1 MDTGLRRHGI
11 HLKFDRFN
19 NMHFTI
25 LVLNVKKPKE
35 FLTKISKL
43 EAYQE
48 FYEEELVW
56 YYIIALVTNQNSYG
70 FNFPKN
76 KVKSLT
82 SLSVSVHALRCY
94 DQMLRVFAFD
104 TKA

>member
-19 NMHFTI
+19 NMRFTI

-43 EAYQE
+43 EAYQ
-48 FYEEELVW
+48 
-56 YYIIALVTNQNSYG
+56 
-70 FNFPKN
+70 NFIR
-76 KVKSLT
+76 KSL
-82 SLSVSVHALRCY
+82 
-94 DQMLRVFAFD
+94 FGII
-104 TKA
+104 